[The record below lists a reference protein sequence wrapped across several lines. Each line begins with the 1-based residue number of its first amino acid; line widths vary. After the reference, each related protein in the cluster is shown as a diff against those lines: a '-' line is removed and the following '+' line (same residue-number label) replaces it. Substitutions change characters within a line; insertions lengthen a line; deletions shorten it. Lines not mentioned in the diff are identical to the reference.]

1 MASHLKITSKR
12 VQDFYRQNPTIS
24 FEAVNLIFVDLFE
37 KLLTDMNGTMQ
48 STIQSHVISTL
59 SETSHHLQELK
70 QTVHHLTDKLSTVQ
84 SESMSVLVGRVS
96 DMKRE
101 YMEEVKQ
108 IVHNNTTDVIASL
121 LEQNNCSLIEKTS
134 TIVSDIVPK
143 HQTHHFSQITD
154 LLRAFQAT
162 ISQDT
167 STLVKSTDAHSIKE
181 FLNQFEMKMSML
193 MQNMQQPVYSF
204 LSASEERIQTN
215 LGTIKDSGC
224 VQTKIIQELNDL
236 LGKAGKTNHVLTQPA
251 MNKQLTNVL
260 SKLYTSAEISLQG
273 NSSSTILLK
282 RTHKSNIL
290 IENKDCEENIHL
302 GDIQQFL
309 DLVDEQHCNG
319 IIVSQQSGISTKKNF
334 QIEQYNNA
342 IVVYVHNADYSPA
355 MIDAA
360 VDIIDNFSNRL
371 RQYKPMTGSGGL
383 AECSIPKDIL
393 DSINNEYQTFM
404 GQKTAIIELFKEN
417 QKKMLSQIDEFRFP
431 ALDKFLCTKYSMPIQ
446 KPGLKCDLCKSFC
459 GNNLKALAAHKRGC
473 IRKNVALAN
482 SVMPAAP
489 AISSPFVPSSVA
501 SASTNVITSVSVR

>member
-12 VQDFYRQNPTIS
+12 VQDFYRQNPAIS

-37 KLLTDMNGTMQ
+37 KLLTDMNGTME

-59 SETSHHLQELK
+59 SETTNQLQELK

-84 SESMSVLVGRVS
+84 SDSMSVLVGRVS

-236 LGKAGKTNHVLTQPA
+236 LGKAGKTNHFYP
-251 MNKQLTNVL
+251 
-260 SKLYTSAEISLQG
+260 
-273 NSSSTILLK
+273 
-282 RTHKSNIL
+282 
-290 IENKDCEENIHL
+290 
-302 GDIQQFL
+302 
-309 DLVDEQHCNG
+309 
-319 IIVSQQSGISTKKNF
+319 
-334 QIEQYNNA
+334 
-342 IVVYVHNADYSPA
+342 
-355 MIDAA
+355 
-360 VDIIDNFSNRL
+360 
-371 RQYKPMTGSGGL
+371 
-383 AECSIPKDIL
+383 
-393 DSINNEYQTFM
+393 
-404 GQKTAIIELFKEN
+404 
-417 QKKMLSQIDEFRFP
+417 
-431 ALDKFLCTKYSMPIQ
+431 
-446 KPGLKCDLCKSFC
+446 
-459 GNNLKALAAHKRGC
+459 NL
-473 IRKNVALAN
+473 
-482 SVMPAAP
+482 P
-489 AISSPFVPSSVA
+489 
-501 SASTNVITSVSVR
+501 